1 MTLNV
6 TAQPLGRL
14 RRLEDIR
21 TVWPNEAQNFTP
33 WLAEDDSLA
42 LLGETIGMELEFV
55 GREQWVGPFRAD
67 LLCSDSS
74 THARV
79 LIENQFGKTDHS
91 HLGQLITYAAG
102 LEAVTIVWIAERFTD
117 EHRAALDWLNRST
130 AEGVNF
136 FGLEVELWQIGS
148 SMPAPKFNVVSQP
161 NDWLKATTE
170 QAEALTGTD
179 QLKLAYWQAFVEYA
193 KPNAGPLSIKRPQA
207 VHWMDFSVGRSGFW
221 VGARINTQKSIL
233 TVGLYSNLSKDYYR
247 QLLLQ
252 KDEIEAALG
261 FPMMWTENLGKKQ
274 SQVELR
280 LEVPDVRDD
289 TTWGE
294 QHAWFLKHL
303 QALHRVF
310 SPRIKVLQDIP
321 VGPGDEGALD
331 EDEA

>member
-1 MTLNV
+1 MTLNS

-14 RRLEDIR
+14 KRLEDIR
-21 TVWPNEAQNFTP
+21 TVWPNEALNFTP

-42 LLGETIGMELEFV
+42 LLGETIGIDLEFV

-67 LLCSDSS
+67 LLCIDSS
-74 THARV
+74 THTRV

-91 HLGQLITYAAG
+91 HLGQVITYAAG

-136 FGLEVELWQIGS
+136 FGLEVELWQIGA

-170 QAEALTGTD
+170 RVEALTGTD

-193 KPNAGPLSIKRPQA
+193 KPVAAPLSMTRPQA

-221 VGARINTQKSIL
+221 VGARINTQKNVL
-233 TVGLYSNLSKDYYR
+233 TVGLYSNLSKEFYR
-247 QLLLQ
+247 QLLHQ
-252 KDEIEAALG
+252 KAEIEADLG
-261 FPMMWTENLGKKQ
+261 FPMIWTENPGKKQ

-289 TTWGE
+289 AAWAE
-294 QHAWFLKHL
+294 QHEWFLTHL
-303 QALHRVF
+303 KTLHRVF
-310 SPRIKVLQDIP
+310 SPRIKVLQEVP
-321 VGPGDEGALD
+321 VGLSDAAPD
-331 EDEA
+331 EDDA